1 MQGRH
6 KFIGAGVAAL
16 WLGAMAAPVMAADHV
31 DAPGTKGATGDH
43 AADITDVFMF
53 RANGKLVGAID
64 ICGAEEPNARVD
76 FLPGSYDPKVILQY
90 HIDTN
95 CDGVPDID
103 VNVRFGTNAAGQTG
117 VQLENLP
124 GAGATLVAG
133 PTDTVNTTPS
143 GLRFYAGYRDDPF
156 FFDFDGFTALMAS
169 LGNPSNP
176 PTGMIPFSSKRDAF
190 GMRNVTAVVF
200 EMDLGQATQGSSK
213 VCVWSST
220 GRLPAQTQ

>member
-1 MQGRH
+1 MLLRYA
-6 KFIGAGVAAL
+6 FTGAGVAAL
-16 WLGAMAAPVMAADHV
+16 WLGAIAAPAMAADHV
-31 DAPGTKGATGDH
+31 DAPALKGAAGDH

-64 ICGAEEPNARVD
+64 ISGEEEPFPRVD

-103 VNVRFGTNAAGQTG
+103 VNVRFGTDAAGNIG

-133 PTDTVNTTPS
+133 PINTVNTTPS
-143 GLRFYAGYRDDPF
+143 GLKFYAGYRDDPF
-156 FFDFDGFTALMAS
+156 FFDFDGFTALQAS
-169 LGNPSNP
+169 LGDPTKP
-176 PTGMIPFSSKRDAF
+176 PTGMIPFSSARDAF
-190 GMRNVTAVVF
+190 GHRNLTAVVF
-200 EMDLGQATQGSSK
+200 EMDLAAASKGSTK
-213 VCVWSST
+213 ICAWSST
-220 GRLPAQTQ
+220 GRLKS